1 MIKLISLWFLFLS
14 STGILLSGI
23 YLKDHYKKLIII
35 DGQEFLLKSDDR
47 MSVSK
52 WKNYLARDIEIKEI
66 STEVMQIISKN
77 VPSRDLQGL
86 LEKLQK
92 VKYARLHKINLLADM
107 DQKTFK
113 ITAVLSLPPGM

>member
-1 MIKLISLWFLFLS
+1 
-14 STGILLSGI
+14 
-23 YLKDHYKKLIII
+23 
-35 DGQEFLLKSDDR
+35 
-47 MSVSK
+47 
-52 WKNYLARDIEIKEI
+52 
-66 STEVMQIISKN
+66 MQIISKN